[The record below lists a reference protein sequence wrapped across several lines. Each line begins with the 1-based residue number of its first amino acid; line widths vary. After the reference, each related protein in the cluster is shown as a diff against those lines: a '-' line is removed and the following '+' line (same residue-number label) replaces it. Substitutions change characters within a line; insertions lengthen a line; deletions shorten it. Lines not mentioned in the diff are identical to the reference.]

1 VPNPPW
7 HALPQLRLWSGGVLP
22 LGLDAKHKLSLTEA
36 PSLQDCGVLNVEVPL
51 HSMMQG
57 DF

>member
-1 VPNPPW
+1 MPP
-7 HALPQLRLWSGGVLP
+7 
-22 LGLDAKHKLSLTEA
+22 GLDTKHKLSLAEA